1 MKPGRVLIASVV
13 LAGLAVAVLW
23 SNRREKAKGSQP
35 SDDKTVKILSI
46 KEDQVKQIDIK
57 RRTGE
62 STTVK
67 FNDSG
72 HWQITSPQVLDADAA
87 AVATITSASANLN
100 SERVVDENATDLASY
115 GLAPPLL
122 EVDFTT
128 KDGKTTKLLLGENTP
143 AGNGVYAKLDGDP
156 RLFTTGGFNKST
168 FDKVAKDLRDKRLL
182 KFDQEKL
189 SRIEFTSKKQT
200 YEFGKVGAND
210 WQILKPKPM
219 RADASLTEGLVIKLK
234 AASMDTSGPDED
246 PKKAAAAFA
255 SAPVVAVAKVTDPSG
270 TETLEVRKAK
280 DTYYAKSSVVDGVF
294 KLSKEM
300 GDSLDQSPSDFRNKK
315 IFDFG
320 FSDPTRIEVKDGA
333 KSAVYEKSGEKWTS
347 AGKTTDAVS
356 IQAFIDKLR
365 DLSATKFPEAGFT
378 TPAVTVT
385 VVSNGGKRTE
395 KVEIAA
401 AGANFIARR
410 DGEPS
415 LYELDANAVKDLR
428 QAAGDIRDV
437 EPPKNQPEKNQPE
450 KKK

>member
-1 MKPGRVLIASVV
+1 MKPGRMLIAFVL
-13 LAGLAVAVLW
+13 LAGLAVAVVW
-23 SNRREKAKGSQP
+23 SNRIEKAKEGKP
-35 SDDKTVKILSI
+35 AADAPPKILSI

-57 RRTGE
+57 HRAGE

-72 HWQITSPQVLDADAA
+72 RWQITSPQALEADAG
-87 AVATITSASANLN
+87 AVASITSAAANLN
-100 SERVVDENATDLASY
+100 SERMVDSNATDLASY

-128 KDGKTTKLLLGENTP
+128 KDGKTTKLMLGENTP
-143 AGNGVYAKLDGDP
+143 TGSAVYAKLDGDP
-156 RLFTTGGFNKST
+156 RLFTTGAFNKSS

-182 KFDQEKL
+182 KFDQEKI
-189 SRIEFTSKKQT
+189 SRIEYTAKKQT
-200 YEFGKVGAND
+200 FEFGKTGENG
-210 WQILKPKPM
+210 WQIVKPKPM
-219 RADASLTEGLVIKLK
+219 RVDASLMDGLVIKLK
-234 AASMDTSGPDED
+234 AAAMDTSGAEED
-246 PKKAAAAFA
+246 AKKAATAFA
-255 SAPVVAVAKVTDPSG
+255 SAPVVAIAKVTDPGG
-270 TETLEVRKAK
+270 TETLEVRKSK

-300 GDSLDQSPSDFRNKK
+300 GDSLDQSPGDFRNKK

-333 KSAVYEKSGEKWTS
+333 KNAVYEKNGEKWTS
-347 AGKTTDAVS
+347 AGKPIDAVS

-365 DLSATKFPEAGFT
+365 DLSAIKFPESGFT
-378 TPAVTVT
+378 IPAVTLT
-385 VVSNGGKRTE
+385 VVSDGGKRTE

-401 AGANFIARR
+401 AGASFIARR
-410 DGEPS
+410 EGEPS

-437 EPPKNQPEKNQPE
+437 ELEKKQPE

>member
-1 MKPGRVLIASVV
+1 
-13 LAGLAVAVLW
+13 
-23 SNRREKAKGSQP
+23 
-35 SDDKTVKILSI
+35 
-46 KEDQVKQIDIK
+46 
-57 RRTGE
+57 
-62 STTVK
+62 
-67 FNDSG
+67 
-72 HWQITSPQVLDADAA
+72 VLDADAA

-182 KFDQEKL
+182 KFDQEKI

-200 YEFGKVGAND
+200 YEFGKVGATD

-255 SAPVVAVAKVTDPSG
+255 SAPVIAVAKVTDPSG

-280 DTYYAKSSVVDGVF
+280 DTYYAKSSVMDGVF

-300 GDSLDQSPSDFRNKK
+300 GDSLDQSPGDFRNKK

-333 KSAVYEKSGEKWTS
+333 KNAVYEKSGEKWTS

-365 DLSATKFPEAGFT
+365 DLSATKFPESGFT
-378 TPAVTVT
+378 TPVVTVT

-410 DGEPS
+410 EGEPS

>member
-1 MKPGRVLIASVV
+1 MNPVRMLIASVV
-13 LAGLAVAVLW
+13 LAGLAVAVVW
-23 SNRREKAKGSQP
+23 SNRSEKAKSGQP
-35 SDDKTVKILSI
+35 SADEAVKILSI

-62 STTVK
+62 STSVK

-72 HWQITSPQVLDADAA
+72 RWQITAPVALDADAA

-100 SERVVDENATDLASY
+100 AERVVDENATDLASY

-122 EVDFTT
+122 EVDIAT

-182 KFDQEKL
+182 KFDQEKI
-189 SRIEFTSKKQT
+189 SRIEFTAKKQT
-200 YEFGKVGAND
+200 YEFGKAGANE
-210 WQILKPKPM
+210 WQIVKPKPM
-219 RADASLTEGLVIKLK
+219 RVDAALMDGLVIKLK
-234 AASMDTSGPDED
+234 AASMDTSGADED
-246 PKKAAAAFA
+246 AKKAAAAFS
-255 SAPVVAVAKVTDPSG
+255 SAPVTAVVKVTDPGG

-280 DTYYAKSSVVDGVF
+280 DTYYAKSSVADGVF

-300 GDSLDQSPSDFRNKK
+300 GDSLDQSPGDFRNKK
-315 IFDFG
+315 VFDFG

-333 KSAVYEKSGEKWTS
+333 KNAVYEKSGEKWSS
-347 AGKTTDAVS
+347 AGKTTDSTSV
-356 IQAFIDKLR
+356 QAFLDKLR

-378 TPAVTVT
+378 TPAVTLT
-385 VVSNGGKRTE
+385 VISNGGKRTE

-401 AGANFIARR
+401 AGASFIARR
-410 DGEPS
+410 DGESS

-428 QAAGDIRDV
+428 QAAGDIR
-437 EPPKNQPEKNQPE
+437 EAQPETKQPE

>member
-1 MKPGRVLIASVV
+1 MNPGRMLIASVV
-13 LAGLAVAVLW
+13 LAGLALAVVW
-23 SNRREKAKGSQP
+23 SNWSEKAKQGKP
-35 SDDKTVKILSI
+35 SADTPPKILSI

-72 HWQITSPQVLDADAA
+72 RWQITSPQALDADAG
-87 AVATITSASANLN
+87 AVAAITSASANLN
-100 SERVVDENATDLASY
+100 AERVVDENATDLASY

-122 EVDFTT
+122 EVDITT
-128 KDGKTTKLLLGENTP
+128 KDAKTNKLLLGENTP

-156 RLFTTGGFNKST
+156 RLFTTGSFNKST

-182 KFDQEKL
+182 KFDQEKI
-189 SRIEFTSKKQT
+189 SRIEYTAKKQT
-200 YEFGKVGAND
+200 FEFGKTGAND
-210 WQILKPKPM
+210 WQIVKPKPM
-219 RADASLTEGLVIKLK
+219 RVDASLMEGLVIKLK
-234 AASMDTSGPDED
+234 AASMDTSGAEED
-246 PKKAAAAFA
+246 AKKAAAAFS
-255 SAPVVAVAKVTDPSG
+255 SAPAVAVAKVTDPGG

-280 DTYYAKSSVVDGVF
+280 DTYYAKSSVVDGIV
-294 KLSKEM
+294 KLSKDM
-300 GDSLDQSPSDFRNKK
+300 GDSLDQSPGDFRNKK

-320 FSDPTRIEVKDGA
+320 FNDPTRIEVKDGA
-333 KSAVYEKSGEKWTS
+333 KNAVYEKSGEKWTS
-347 AGKTTDAVS
+347 AGKTTDGVS

-365 DLSATKFPEAGFT
+365 DLSATKFPETGFT
-378 TPAVTVT
+378 TPAVTLT

-401 AGANFIARR
+401 AGTGFIARR
-410 DGEPS
+410 EGEPS

-428 QAAGDIRDV
+428 QAAGDIRDA
-437 EPPKNQPEKNQPE
+437 EPEKKQPE

>member
-1 MKPGRVLIASVV
+1 MNPGRMLIASVV
-13 LAGLAVAVLW
+13 LAGLAIAVVW
-23 SNRREKAKGSQP
+23 SNRTEKAKVGQP
-35 SDDKTVKILSI
+35 SADKAVKILSI

-72 HWQITSPQVLDADAA
+72 RWQITSPVALDADAG

-100 SERVVDENATDLASY
+100 AERVVDENATDLASY

-122 EVDFTT
+122 EVDIGT

-189 SRIEFTSKKQT
+189 SRIEFTAKKQT
-200 YEFGKVGAND
+200 YEFGKTGANE
-210 WQILKPKPM
+210 WQIVKPKAM
-219 RADASLTEGLVIKLK
+219 RVDAALMDGLVIKLK
-234 AASMDTSGPDED
+234 AASMDTSGADED
-246 PKKAAAAFA
+246 AKKAAAAFS
-255 SAPVVAVAKVTDPSG
+255 SAPVTAVVKVTDPGG

-280 DTYYAKSSVVDGVF
+280 DTYYAKSSVADGVS
-294 KLSKEM
+294 KLAKEM
-300 GDSLDQSPSDFRNKK
+300 GDSLDQAPGDFRNKK
-315 IFDFG
+315 VFDFG
-320 FSDPTRIEVKDGA
+320 FSDPTRVEVKDGA
-333 KSAVYEKSGEKWTS
+333 KNAVYEKSGEKWTS
-347 AGKTTDAVS
+347 AGKTTDSTS
-356 IQAFIDKLR
+356 IQAFLDKLR

-378 TPAVTVT
+378 TPAVTLT

-401 AGANFIARR
+401 AGASFIARR
-410 DGEPS
+410 DGESS

-428 QAAGDIRDV
+428 QAAGDIR
-437 EPPKNQPEKNQPE
+437 EAQPEKKQPE